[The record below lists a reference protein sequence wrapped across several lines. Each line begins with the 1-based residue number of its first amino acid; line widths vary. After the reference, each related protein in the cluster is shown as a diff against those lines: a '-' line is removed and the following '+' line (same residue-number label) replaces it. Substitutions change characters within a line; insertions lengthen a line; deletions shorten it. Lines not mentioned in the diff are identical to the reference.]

1 MMKLYQ
7 GGEMPGGMGGGAPGG
22 FPGAP
27 NAGGD
32 SGPTVEE
39 VD

>member
-1 MMKLYQ
+1 
-7 GGEMPGGMGGGAPGG
+7 MPGMPGGGAPGG

-27 NAGGD
+27 GGPAAQD
-32 SGPTVEE
+32 NDGPTVEE